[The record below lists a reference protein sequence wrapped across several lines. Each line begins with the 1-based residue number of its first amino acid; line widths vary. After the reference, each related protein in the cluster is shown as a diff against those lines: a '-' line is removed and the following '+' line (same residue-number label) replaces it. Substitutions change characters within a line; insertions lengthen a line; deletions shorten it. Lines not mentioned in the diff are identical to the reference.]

1 MPCHFTGNFVQLLN
15 SYESGLSPQ
24 PALKKMDLFTT
35 PKLYMYDSK
44 LSPRNTRPKAT
55 EV

>member
-1 MPCHFTGNFVQLLN
+1 MPCHFTGNFVQLPN

-35 PKLYMYDSK
+35 PKVVYVRFKIKPQEYT
-44 LSPRNTRPKAT
+44 P
-55 EV
+55 